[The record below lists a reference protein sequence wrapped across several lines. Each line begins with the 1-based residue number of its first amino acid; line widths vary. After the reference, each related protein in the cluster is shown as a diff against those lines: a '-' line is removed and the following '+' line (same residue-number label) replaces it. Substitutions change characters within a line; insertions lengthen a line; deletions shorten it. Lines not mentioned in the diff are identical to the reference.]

1 MIGCIA
7 CMGANLGKSGGW
19 YHPCGA
25 WSSLHQLLGRAG
37 RADLSATYAVGEDAL
52 ADSPYVPRVER
63 EVVQSCEPRV
73 EDLLGQ
79 VKMSQVRTRVGATR
93 RAGALGVNRPHV
105 EPVRVVRDVHACA
118 LRE

>member
-37 RADLSATYAVGEDAL
+37 AADFSAARSVGEDAL
-52 ADSPYVPRVER
+52 ANAGHVARVER

-73 EDLLGQ
+73 EDLFGQ
-79 VKMSQVRTRVGATR
+79 VKMSQVRARVGATR
-93 RAGALGVNRPHV
+93 CTGTVG
-105 EPVRVVRDVHACA
+105 
-118 LRE
+118 